1 MSILINFES
10 VCLPL
15 SSPALELFGDKVLS
29 EGCPVPSSCSVH
41 STQVEPR
48 GGKGRRSSAVGE
60 GGSGPVCEGGCGAVC
75 ESGNRA
81 VCESGSGS
89 VCESGNRAVGE
100 GGVGLFVRV
109 EFGCC

>member
-15 SSPALELFGDKVLS
+15 SSPALELFGDEVLS

-60 GGSGPVCEGGCGAVC
+60 GGSGG
-75 ESGNRA
+75 
-81 VCESGSGS
+81 VCESGSGVVGES
-89 VCESGNRAVGE
+89 ESGAVCE
-100 GGVGLFVRV
+100 GGSELL
-109 EFGCC
+109 C